1 MENIH
6 QLRKM
11 IHETCN
17 LQRFGVLATV
27 HQNQPY
33 TSLVAFA
40 LSVDLG
46 KLVFVTPRAT
56 RKFNYLVE
64 NSNVSFMVD
73 NRTNESSDIVESI
86 GITISGTAREPDND
100 EKKPL
105 TGLYLQKHPHMKQ
118 FLESPNT
125 AVLCVDVKR
134 YDVVERFQN
143 VMVLEM
149 D

>member
-1 MENIH
+1 MEDIH

-17 LQRFGVLATV
+17 QQKFGVLATV
-27 HQNQPY
+27 HENQPY

-40 LSVDLG
+40 LTVDLG
-46 KLVFVTPRAT
+46 KVVFVTPRAT
-56 RKFNYLVE
+56 RKFNYLLA

-73 NRTNESSDIVESI
+73 NRANESSDIVESI
-86 GITISGTAREPDND
+86 GITISGTAREPDTD
-100 EKKPL
+100 EHRSL
-105 TGLYLQKHPHMKQ
+105 TDMYLQKHPHMKQ

-125 AVLCVDVKR
+125 AVICVDVKR